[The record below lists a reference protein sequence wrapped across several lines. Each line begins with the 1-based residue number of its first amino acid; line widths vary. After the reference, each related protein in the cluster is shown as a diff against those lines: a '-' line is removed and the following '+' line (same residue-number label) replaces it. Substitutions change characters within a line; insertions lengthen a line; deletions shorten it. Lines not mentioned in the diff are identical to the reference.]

1 MGARL
6 NAAIAAG
13 QECIFCGDPVS
24 SEEHV
29 WPHWLKDSKT
39 IDHTPVNHTQSQIL
53 VTVDPIGP
61 DAVVLNTRKFDV
73 KRRGGAATNRKE
85 PVVCAPGNNGWMS
98 RLEKKTKKILL
109 LMIDDEPR
117 NLDKDDQRTIARWA
131 DKVVMVWETTAP
143 DIAVTTPED
152 RLRVMNESP
161 VRPARRTQVWIGR
174 TEHSPTITELR
185 TLHPKFL
192 HLGGNGETERVR
204 VAVFVLGYVCL
215 VVTSSAS
222 RVSEPP
228 PVLAEQMSDRLTRI
242 WPATSPSVHW
252 PPSASMT
259 SEDLEAAR
267 MSLQDVNLLF

>member
-1 MGARL
+1 MRKRQKCACDYTHDGLHLAAHSGKTKDVGFGAARRACAGRLRSHRGGMGARL

-13 QECIFCGDPVS
+13 QECIFCGDRVS

-61 DAVVLNTRKFDV
+61 DAVGPNTRKFDV

-85 PVVCAPGNNGWMS
+85 PVVCAPCNNGWMS

-109 LMIDDEPR
+109 PMIDDEPR
-117 NLDKDDQRTIARWA
+117 NLDRDDQRTIARWA

-152 RLRVMNESP
+152 RLRVTTKSP

-185 TLHPKFL
+185 PSTRNSYISAATVKRREYGSP
-192 HLGGNGETERVR
+192 
-204 VAVFVLGYVCL
+204 CL
-215 VVTSSAS
+215 SWATCASS
-222 RVSEPP
+222 
-228 PVLAEQMSDRLTRI
+228 
-242 WPATSPSVHW
+242 
-252 PPSASMT
+252 
-259 SEDLEAAR
+259 
-267 MSLQDVNLLF
+267 